1 MTYLYNESNKKIPL
15 NTIEILQYNTYQ
27 EKWEKK
33 IARYLTWRW
42 RTQARKSDYQQPYK
56 VGSLLEAIGIKINK
70 RAPSR
75 TRERFEQ
82 ALDKLQD
89 DQLIAAWEYLDWDE
103 TIAERHRCERLM
115 SRTRKI

>member
-1 MTYLYNESNKKIPL
+1 
-15 NTIEILQYNTYQ
+15 
-27 EKWEKK
+27 
-33 IARYLTWRW
+33 
-42 RTQARKSDYQQPYK
+42 

-103 TIAERHRCERLM
+103 TIAESYGWARLWAN
-115 SRTRKI
+115 TRIVITHQKQLRNSIKLLTKREKINHLHIIKIREKIR